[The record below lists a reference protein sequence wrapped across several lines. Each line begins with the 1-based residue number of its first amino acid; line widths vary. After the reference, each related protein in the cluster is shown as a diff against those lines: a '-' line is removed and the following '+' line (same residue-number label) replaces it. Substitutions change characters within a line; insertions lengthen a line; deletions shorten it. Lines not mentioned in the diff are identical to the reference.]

1 MSSSASEILRQF
13 MYHYGCHIFI
23 EVLFWWRMSAHRAH
37 CCSAVIHH
45 VVTQVEER
53 KDGVLF
59 ISWYTDGMECELGL
73 IIIYGLMFTYIW

>member
-1 MSSSASEILRQF
+1 MSSSASEILREF

-53 KDGVLF
+53 KDGVLTTRLRSCNGF
-59 ISWYTDGMECELGL
+59 FFHLLSVGDALGDAQ
-73 IIIYGLMFTYIW
+73 